1 MYDYL
6 SQRFGHK
13 AGAVG
18 TGLWLATLLLAILMF
33 GGTPET
39 TIRYLAL

>member
-6 SQRFGHK
+6 KHKFGHK
-13 AGAVG
+13 AASIA
-18 TGLWLATLLLAILMF
+18 TGLWLASLLSIILLF

-39 TIRYLAL
+39 TIRYLML

>member
-6 SQRFGHK
+6 TQRFGHK
-13 AGAVG
+13 TASVA
-18 TGLWLATLLLAILMF
+18 TGLWLATLLFMILLF